1 MKKLYYKAVLFF
13 FIIFSVISMAQT
25 NVDKLSDALD
35 SLTANSFNNW
45 RISPDLA
52 KPVEGDPASSDFD
65 DSSWGILRV
74 DEKNYEDS
82 CWLRKEIILT

>member
-1 MKKLYYKAVLFF
+1 MKKTLLLFCS
-13 FIIFSVISMAQT
+13 IIFWMPMIFAQT

-52 KPVEGDPASSDFD
+52 KPVEGDPTSASF
-65 DSSWGILRV
+65 
-74 DEKNYEDS
+74 
-82 CWLRKEIILT
+82 